1 MNIYLHVEISARELD
16 SKLLLAVLAASKGH
30 EVVVAG
36 FGEII
41 NGIKTGILKPGIF
54 HTKSLTPG
62 RIKIDRHQKFIDKG
76 FAVTSIDEEGGFL
89 LNNQNS
95 FVKRRFSEKT
105 INQASAVFGWGRD
118 VEILKNNYPKSS
130 SKIFKTGSP
139 RIDLNK
145 PILRDYWL
153 KPKKNPKKPFL
164 LVSSNFTCTFEKP
177 FHEVLKT
184 YRNSGYFERNPELF
198 KIQFKQMSEEYLL
211 LYTFIDAIKKISD
224 NNNFDIVLRPHTR
237 EPLEAWKTFLEG
249 APNVHV
255 IKEEAITPWIKNA
268 FALLH
273 NSCSTAVEAAVAGV
287 PVISYVPFKREYLRK
302 DFANKFGYYVETC
315 EDLIRYINLIFKSYQ
330 DGSKDQTV
338 DKSYETLSERV
349 LVDNNELSANKIIKV
364 WESLKI
370 NKLSTS
376 NNWIKFYWLCNI
388 ISFKRFAQKIM
399 IKLFPNKFKH
409 IKENN
414 KFPSLDKRDILSRV
428 SRLQTILGIKEN
440 LQCKFISNKAIL
452 IRINKN

>member
-1 MNIYLHVEISARELD
+1 
-16 SKLLLAVLAASKGH
+16 
-30 EVVVAG
+30 
-36 FGEII
+36 
-41 NGIKTGILKPGIF
+41 
-54 HTKSLTPG
+54 
-62 RIKIDRHQKFIDKG
+62 
-76 FAVTSIDEEGGFL
+76 
-89 LNNQNS
+89 
-95 FVKRRFSEKT
+95 
-105 INQASAVFGWGRD
+105 
-118 VEILKNNYPKSS
+118 
-130 SKIFKTGSP
+130 
-139 RIDLNK
+139 
-145 PILRDYWL
+145 
-153 KPKKNPKKPFL
+153 
-164 LVSSNFTCTFEKP
+164 
-177 FHEVLKT
+177 
-184 YRNSGYFERNPELF
+184 
-198 KIQFKQMSEEYLL
+198 L
-211 LYTFIDAIKKISD
+211 LYNFIEAIKKISD
-224 NNNFDIVLRPHTR
+224 SYNFDIVLRPHTR
-237 EPLEAWKTFLEG
+237 EPIEAWKTFLDG
-249 APNVHV
+249 VSNVHV
-255 IKEEAITPWIKNA
+255 IKEGSIMPWIKNA

-273 NSCSTAVEAAVAGV
+273 NSCSTAVEAAVAGT

-302 DFANKFGYYVETC
+302 DFANKFGYYAETC

-370 NKLSTS
+370 NKFSTS

-452 IRINKN
+452 IKINKN